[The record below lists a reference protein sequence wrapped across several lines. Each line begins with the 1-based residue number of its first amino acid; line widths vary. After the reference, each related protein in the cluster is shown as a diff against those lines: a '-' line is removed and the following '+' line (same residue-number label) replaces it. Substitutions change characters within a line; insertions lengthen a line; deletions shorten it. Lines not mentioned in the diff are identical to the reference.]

1 MRMSDWSSDVCSSD
15 LRDAGHAG
23 VSARGDCALDQ
34 KPGQHA
40 GGHLPLATRLHDAST
55 ATRAF
60 FSRSCARICG
70 IWRRWI
76 RTRELALDHA
86 TGRRA
91 AIATSQ
97 SFTPTN
103 RVNALVWGRFTEL
116 LGRHLTQAN
125 HGIPSSRFAI
135 PWPVAYSMLIGVR
148 SDKHTSEL

>member
-91 AIATSQ
+91 AIAT
-97 SFTPTN
+97 
-103 RVNALVWGRFTEL
+103 
-116 LGRHLTQAN
+116 
-125 HGIPSSRFAI
+125 
-135 PWPVAYSMLIGVR
+135 R
-148 SDKHTSEL
+148 SEEHTSELQSLMRISYAVFCLKKQNTTHNIIRHHITA